1 MSGKEDILQAVKDN
15 FKLFGG
21 GEEEVTDVQVE
32 HFINCVRSSKQK
44 ILLQQPRRGEWTLRH
59 PNDVY
64 ICFAAVFVLSMQ
76 LMVLHHCQRV
86 CALPCLSPNV
96 LHAGYSWTSNTGG
109 HCLLNHPRPDVTHLL
124 CFCTALDLSSANYLQ
139 LP

>member
-1 MSGKEDILQAVKDN
+1 MQAVKDN

-64 ICFAAVFVLSMQ
+64 ICYAAVFVLLMQ
-76 LMVLHHCQRV
+76 LMALLSLLEV
-86 CALPCLSPNV
+86 CALPCLSPKRMSCMRD
-96 LHAGYSWTSNTGG
+96 LAGPIT
-109 HCLLNHPRPDVTHLL
+109 LVDV
-124 CFCTALDLSSANYLQ
+124 ANMTIKSQ
-139 LP
+139 M